1 MKRVCVLLLAFS
13 LVFALCG
20 CGETNPQNKEEAFNE
35 KTDAVKN
42 VERLIDGIGEVSI
55 EKEKY
60 IIDAEKA
67 YEELYEID
75 KNAVDNYD
83 ILLSARE
90 EYDKLVD
97 EKIEK
102 NTTTIN
108 QAKSLAAELRV
119 VEALELLEN
128 AEAET
133 TIDEVLSQIANA
145 KQEISSMLYDGTAF
159 VKLEYVLPLYS
170 KNTTITSIREVDG
183 WWQYQ
188 SNDMVSAYLIY
199 ENQYLCHFTVKEV
212 VKDKNGYIDYT
223 TFTTEDGQ
231 VLIEKLDRLDFIYIS
246 TR

>member
-13 LVFALCG
+13 LVFALWG
-20 CGETNPQNKEEAFNE
+20 CGETSPQNKEEAFNE

-97 EKIEK
+97 EIIEK

-133 TIDEVLSQIANA
+133 TIDEVLSLPTWEGDKYFLKPLINNEPYF
-145 KQEISSMLYDGTAF
+145 EITLIML
-159 VKLEYVLPLYS
+159 L
-170 KNTTITSIREVDG
+170 
-183 WWQYQ
+183 
-188 SNDMVSAYLIY
+188 
-199 ENQYLCHFTVKEV
+199 
-212 VKDKNGYIDYT
+212 
-223 TFTTEDGQ
+223 
-231 VLIEKLDRLDFIYIS
+231 
-246 TR
+246 